1 MKGVG
6 TPVQAAV
13 RDTEGRLIAQV
24 AESAAIN
31 ANSPNKQNAYEF
43 IKLMLDGLS
52 SEHQMSGMVE
62 IPVSN
67 EAVGSYLESLIG
79 KEEKLSDALQ
89 GYTSEYV
96 EVLPGLTQ
104 EEADAYMG
112 LLEEIDGAYLRE
124 KDVTEAHG
132 EITRYYLGETTD
144 LDSCIKAMED
154 KLKILISE

>member
-1 MKGVG
+1 M
-6 TPVQAAV
+6 
-13 RDTEGRLIAQV
+13 
-24 AESAAIN
+24 
-31 ANSPNKQNAYEF
+31 
-43 IKLMLDGLS
+43 
-52 SEHQMSGMVE
+52 
-62 IPVSN
+62 
-67 EAVGSYLESLIG
+67 
-79 KEEKLSDALQ
+79 SDALQ

>member
-1 MKGVG
+1 M
-6 TPVQAAV
+6 
-13 RDTEGRLIAQV
+13 AQV
-24 AESAAIN
+24 GESAAIN

-52 SEHQMSGMVE
+52 SEQQLSGMVN

-67 EAVGSYLESLIG
+67 EAVGSYLESQIG
-79 KEEKLSDALQ
+79 KEEKLSDAFQ
-89 GYTSEYV
+89 GYTSEYI

-132 EITRYYLGETTD
+132 EITRYYNGETAD
-144 LDSCIKAMED
+144 LDGCIQNFED
-154 KLKILISE
+154 KLKIIVSE